1 MHIFN
6 DYGEYAVKFKS
17 LFGITQ
23 DNALDLFQQTVSM
36 KKVNGITDFVRR
48 NMLGEM
54 DMSSMEENIQHLL
67 SRFHDLKSIHDAI
80 VRDREKMEILEP
92 LAAASDSYDECLTKE
107 SELSLMADGV
117 GPYLAREE
125 IKILSEELENA
136 AAR

>member
-1 MHIFN
+1 MSLAQVFYFTPGSEKPARFFVVGERDMSIRQDFGNFGTNIGDLKKKLKRLPYVHIFN

-67 SRFHDLKSIHDAI
+67 SRFHD
-80 VRDREKMEILEP
+80 
-92 LAAASDSYDECLTKE
+92 
-107 SELSLMADGV
+107 
-117 GPYLAREE
+117 
-125 IKILSEELENA
+125 
-136 AAR
+136 